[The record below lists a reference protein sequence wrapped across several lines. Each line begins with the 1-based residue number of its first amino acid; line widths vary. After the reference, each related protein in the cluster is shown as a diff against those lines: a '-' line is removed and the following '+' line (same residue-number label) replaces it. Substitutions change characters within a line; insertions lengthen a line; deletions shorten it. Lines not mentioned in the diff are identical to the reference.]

1 MPRVVRK
8 QRPPDLIDYR
18 KYKRY
23 LRLDFERRCAYCHI
37 PELRYGTP
45 GNYAVD
51 HFRPKSKPE
60 FRRLT
65 CQYSNLFYACR
76 DCNLY
81 KGSTWPGI
89 ALRRRGAHFLD
100 PCRVDLSRQW
110 DVAEDG
116 ALIPNNVAA
125 AYMIDQLRLNRPFL
139 LKFRRRKADQL
150 MQLTG
155 LTEMLA
161 ATPQAAWARLRGQD
175 LTDSLSRDLLDEYGD
190 FWTAVR

>member
-8 QRPPDLIDYR
+8 QKPPDLIDYR

-23 LRLDFERRCAYCHI
+23 LRLDFEKRCAYCHI
-37 PELRYGTP
+37 PELRYGTT
-45 GNYAVD
+45 GNFAVD
-51 HFRPKSKPE
+51 HFRPKSNPE
-60 FRRLT
+60 FCRLI

-81 KGSTWPGI
+81 KSSTWPGI
-89 ALRRRGAHFLD
+89 ALRRRGARFLD
-100 PCRVDLSRQW
+100 PCRVDLSKQW

-116 ALIPNNVAA
+116 ALIPNSVAA

-139 LKFRRRKADQL
+139 LEFRRRKADQL
-150 MQLTG
+150 MQITG
-155 LTEMLA
+155 LSEMLA
-161 ATPQAAWARLRGQD
+161 ATPHAAWARLRGQD
-175 LTDSLSRDLLDEYGD
+175 LLDSLSRDLLDEYGD